1 MNKQEN
7 QVSQKYL
14 LDTGRKLN
22 VHKTFR
28 RRPGRLLNV
37 LCTFNLRPAR
47 KWYTEQIRKWYH
59 RIPLDFPQML
69 FPLIFVCSSYKSKI
83 YIIIHI
89 RLCKRVSEE
98 NFSPGRFPETKLLFF
113 MPKYSFYL
121 HICKAT
127 IQTNFLATFL
137 SYKISVKLA
146 KPNSYGYFYKSK
158 KAPKMH
164 VFNYNISL

>member
-1 MNKQEN
+1 MNKQDN

-14 LDTGRKLN
+14 VDTGCKLN

-37 LCTFNLRPAR
+37 LCAFNLRPVPR
-47 KWYTEQIRKWYH
+47 WYTEQIRKWYH

-69 FPLIFVCSSYKSKI
+69 SLLIFVFSCYKSKI

-113 MPKYSFYL
+113 MPKYSVYL
-121 HICKAT
+121 HICNAT
-127 IQTNFLATFL
+127 IQTNFLITFL
-137 SYKISVKLA
+137 SYKISVKVA
-146 KPNSYGYFYKSK
+146 KLNSYGC
-158 KAPKMH
+158 
-164 VFNYNISL
+164 L